1 MPRQQHNVTLRT
13 EKFVHGGQVLA
24 HQEDGTPVFVWGA
37 LPGELIEAL
46 TYRKKRRFIEATTQR
61 VIEPSADRVSLR
73 DEAFLSTSPWQIV
86 SEIAEQRHKQ
96 DILAETMRHE
106 GIVVPD
112 EFIFHEPAE
121 YWRYRNKMEYS
132 FFGDDDGLH
141 LALFQRGSHRKN
153 IVEGSSI
160 ARSVIDEIA
169 GAVLA
174 VLQQHEVRAGDLKT
188 LVVRSNQA
196 GDVVAALFVKRAYFP
211 RIEALSEACQG
222 LAVYYST
229 PKSPASVATYELYRF
244 GDTVLQEQVLGHTLR
259 YDVLSFFQVNVAE
272 FEKSLQAMQPFV
284 SPMSQRV
291 DVYAGV
297 GAIAAALDMN
307 TLIEIDEANIALAEE
322 NVGLSTRVIHA
333 SAQSALG
340 HIPGGRDVAIVVDPP
355 RAGLHKHVVQALLDK
370 RPERIAYLSCNPITQ
385 ARDVALL
392 QQAYTMR
399 ELHGYNFFPR
409 TPHIESLALLE
420 ASAS

>member
-1 MPRQQHNVTLRT
+1 MPRQQHNVALRT

-37 LPGELIEAL
+37 LPGELIEAR
-46 TYRKKRRFIEATTQR
+46 TYRKKRRFIEAITQR
-61 VIEPSADRVSLR
+61 VIEPSHDRVSPR

-86 SEIAEQRHKQ
+86 SEAVEQQHKK
-96 DILAETMRHE
+96 DILAETMQYE
-106 GIVVPD
+106 GIVLPD
-112 EFIFHEPAE
+112 APTFHEPSSH
-121 YWRYRNKMEYS
+121 WRYRNKMEYS

-141 LALFQRGSHRKN
+141 LALFQRGSQRKS

-160 ARSVIDEIA
+160 AQSVIDEVA

-174 VLQQHEVRAGDLKT
+174 VLQQHEMRAGDLKT

-196 GDVVAALFVKRAYFP
+196 GDAAAALFVKRADFP
-211 RIEALSEACQG
+211 RIDELAEACKG
-222 LAVYYST
+222 FTVYYST
-229 PKSPASVATYELYRF
+229 PKSPASVVSDELYRF
-244 GDTVLQEQVLGHTLR
+244 GDTLLQEQVLRHTLR

-272 FEKSLQAMQPFV
+272 FEKSLQAMQSFV
-284 SPMSQRV
+284 APMSQRI

-307 TLIEIDEANIALAEE
+307 TLIEIDEANTALAKE
-322 NVGLSTRVIHA
+322 NVSPSTRVIHA
-333 SAQSALG
+333 SAQSALD
-340 HIPGGRDVAIVVDPP
+340 HIPSGNDVAIVLDPP

-385 ARDVALL
+385 ARDIGLL
-392 QQAYTMR
+392 QQAYTVR
-399 ELHGYNFFPR
+399 ELRGYNFFPR

-420 ASAS
+420 VNTV

>member
-13 EKFVHGGQVLA
+13 DKFVHGGQVLA

-46 TYRKKRRFIEATTQR
+46 TYRKKRRFMEATTQR
-61 VIEPSADRVSLR
+61 AIEPSADRVSPR

-86 SEIAEQRHKQ
+86 SETAEQRQKQ

-106 GIVVPD
+106 GVVVPD
-112 EFIFHEPAE
+112 GFTFHEPSSH
-121 YWRYRNKMEYS
+121 WQYRNKMEYS

-160 ARSVIDEIA
+160 AQSVIDEAA

-174 VLQQHEVRAGDLKT
+174 ALQQHEVRAGDLKT

-196 GDVVAALFVKRAYFP
+196 GDAVAALFVKRVDFP
-211 RIEALSEACQG
+211 HIAELAKVCQG
-222 LAVYYST
+222 IAVYYST
-229 PKSPASVATYELYRF
+229 PKSPASVVTDEVYRF
-244 GDTVLQEQVLGHTLR
+244 GDTVLQGQVLGHTLR

-272 FEKSLQAMQPFV
+272 FEKSLQAMQSFV
-284 SPMSQRV
+284 SPMSQRI

-297 GAIAAALDMN
+297 GAIAATLDMN
-307 TLIEIDEANIALAEE
+307 TLIEIDEANITLAEE
-322 NVGLSTRVIHA
+322 NVGSSARVVHA
-333 SAQSALG
+333 SAQSALD
-340 HIPGGRDVAIVVDPP
+340 HIPGGRDVAVVLDPP

-385 ARDVALL
+385 ARDMALL
-392 QQAYTMR
+392 QQAYAVR

-420 ASAS
+420 ANAV